1 LEHSSCTERDGKR
14 CLFKKNRYTV
24 IRQAISKDLAMFVA
38 NYFSMKKQVYDTCIQ
53 ARYISPYEVLLGY
66 YEGQKEQIPNTYSCY
81 SDIAMETLLL
91 KCQPV
96 MEKAT
101 GLKLYPAYT
110 YARIYKKGDE
120 LKRHKDR
127 FSCEISTT
135 MNLSGDDWPIYLEP
149 SGKEGMKGIKVDLKP
164 GDMLVYYGCELEHWR
179 EKFKGEE
186 CIQVF
191 LHYNNRKTPGA
202 KDNMFDKRIH
212 LGLPSWFKR

>member
-1 LEHSSCTERDGKR
+1 M
-14 CLFKKNRYTV
+14 FKKKNYTV
-24 IRQAISKDLAMFVA
+24 IRKAVSEDLAIFIA
-38 NYFSMKKQVYDTCIQ
+38 NYFRMQKQVYDTCKK
-53 ARYISPYEVLLGY
+53 ARYFSPFENILGY
-66 YEGQKEQIPNTYSCY
+66 YEDPISGQIPNTYSQY
-81 SDIAMETLLL
+81 ANMAMETLLL
-91 KCQPV
+91 KCQPG

-135 MNLSGDDWPIYLEP
+135 MNLGGDDWPIYLEP
-149 SGKEGMKGIKVDLKP
+149 DSSKGGVKSGVGYVSDNTKGVRVDLKP
-164 GDMLVYYGCELEHWR
+164 GDMLVYRGCELEHWR
-179 EKFKGEE
+179 EKFKGKE
-186 CIQVF
+186 CVQVF

-202 KDNMFDKRIH
+202 KDNMFDKRPH